1 MKYPVLIALLL
12 SGAVIGPL
20 TAENTK
26 RRGVRVDPAGIGQN
40 VVSVP
45 TCDTIAAGDDAVT
58 RSGFD
63 KPLRSNYETFFLT
76 NNLDTTVTAVHL
88 TFNYTDRQGRQLNSV
103 TRWIDCDI
111 PAGAT
116 RQATIR
122 SWDRQQSFRYV
133 RSRRPSRGATG
144 TPFDVSTTLDSVVI
158 AR

>member
-12 SGAVIGPL
+12 SGAVIAPL

-26 RRGVRVDPAGIGQN
+26 RRGVRVDPDGIGQS
-40 VVSVP
+40 VVNVP

-88 TFNYTDRQGRQLNSV
+88 TFNYTDRRPPDVQLH
-103 TRWIDCDI
+103 
-111 PAGAT
+111 
-116 RQATIR
+116 
-122 SWDRQQSFRYV
+122 
-133 RSRRPSRGATG
+133 
-144 TPFDVSTTLDSVVI
+144 
-158 AR
+158 